1 MGNHRAGKRERSRG
15 SRQSPLVPSSTAG
28 YTGGGKRRAT
38 KPVHAG
44 SRRSLAPG
52 LGSVPTVVG
61 AAALLMAA
69 GGAVTLSG
77 NGSSP
82 VDFSQ
87 ASAQAASS
95 NISAALANRQLAV
108 SRDSRRQALADA
120 ADAELQDAADA
131 QLVERDARVQKLAQS
146 AQSWA
151 DELAKNLW
159 SSPLPPGSYRLT
171 ARFGQF
177 GLWASSH
184 TGLDFAAPHGTPILS
199 IAAGTVTETGYDG
212 AYGNK
217 TVVTLED
224 GTELWYCHQSSIGV
238 SVGETVIPGQQ
249 IGTVGNT
256 GRSTGPHL
264 HLEVRPGAGDPVDP
278 YSALLVHGVTP

>member
-15 SRQSPLVPSSTAG
+15 TVTPAVPRSTVG

-38 KPVHAG
+38 KPGHAG
-44 SRRSLAPG
+44 KRSGGAPG
-52 LGSVPTVVG
+52 LASVPTAVG
-61 AAALLMAA
+61 AAALLLAA
-69 GGAVTLSG
+69 GGAVTLG
-77 NGSSP
+77 GKDSSP
-82 VDFSQ
+82 IDFSQ
-87 ASAQAASS
+87 ASARAAGSD
-95 NISAALANRQLAV
+95 ISAALANRQQAV

-131 QLVERDARVQKLAQS
+131 QMVERDARVQKLAMS
-146 AQSWA
+146 AQSWS

-159 SSPLPPGSYRLT
+159 TAPLKPGTYRLT

-184 TGLDFAAPHGTPILS
+184 TGLDFAAPHGSPIYA
-199 IAAGTVTETGYDG
+199 IAAGEVTETGYAG
-212 AYGNK
+212 AYGNR
-217 TVVTLED
+217 TIVTLED
-224 GTELWYCHQSSIGV
+224 GTELWFCHQSSVGV
-238 SVGETVIPGQQ
+238 SVGERVVPGQQ

-278 YSALLVHGVTP
+278 FSALLVHGVTP